1 MTTGITAATTA
12 ASALVG
18 LAVNSY
24 AEYEQLVGG
33 VETLFKDSSDVVMQY
48 AANAY
53 QTAGLSAND
62 YMSTVT
68 SFSASLLQGLG
79 GDTEQAA
86 EIANLAITDMSDNAN
101 KMGTDMEAIQ
111 NAYQGFAKQNYT
123 MLDNLKLGYGGT
135 QAEMVRLI
143 NDSGILEEKI
153 ESMDGVTFDQMIQA
167 IHVVQTEMGITGTT
181 ALEASTTIE
190 GSLNSAKAAWANLLV
205 GIADDSQDFDT
216 LLGNFV
222 DGVVMAAGNLIPR
235 IETSITGV
243 GNLIEKLLPVIVNEI
258 PGVINDILPELLE
271 SGINMVQSI
280 LSGIE
285 QNLPQIMEGA
295 MLVVNQLLS
304 AFLEMLPQLI
314 QLGAQV
320 ILQLILGISESLP
333 TLIPAIVEAVLT
345 IVDTLIDNIDLLVDA
360 AIQLAMGLSE
370 GLISALPI
378 LIEKAPEIIMKLAD
392 AIVENAPKLLE
403 AAYEILMKLNEGL
416 NTYLPQLLAAIP
428 GLIIS
433 LVNKFLSLASKF
445 LEVGKKIISELKDA
459 MVKKWEEVKG
469 SVPGWIKGLIQNFMN
484 MVSGFTEIGSN
495 IVRGIWNGISAG
507 WDWLIGNVK
516 NLASNLLNAAK
527 DTLGI
532 HSPSRE
538 FAYLGRMCT
547 AGFEEGID
555 GLMDPDGISR
565 NVSASLGSIRA
576 SVEGTAIGR
585 SPAGFKQ
592 VINVNREISTP
603 DELARAVRVESRLG
617 LIKGVGAWTP
627 EFA

>member
-1 MTTGITAATTA
+1 
-12 ASALVG
+12 
-18 LAVNSY
+18 
-24 AEYEQLVGG
+24 
-33 VETLFKDSSDVVMQY
+33 
-48 AANAY
+48 
-53 QTAGLSAND
+53 
-62 YMSTVT
+62 MSTCHCT

-205 GIADDSQDFDT
+205 GIADDSQDFDK
-216 LLGNFV
+216 LVENFV
-222 DGVVMAAGNLIPR
+222 DSVVTAADNLIPR
-235 IETSITGV
+235 IETSITGL
-243 GNLIEKLLPVIVNEI
+243 GNLIEKLLPVIVEEI
-258 PGVINDILPELLE
+258 PGIVNDILPELVE
-271 SGINMVQSI
+271 SGINMIQSI

-285 QNLPQIMEGA
+285 QNLPQIMESA
-295 MLVVNQLLS
+295 LLIVNQLIS
-304 AFLEMLPQLI
+304 TFLEMLPQLLDI
-314 QLGAQV
+314 GVQI
-320 ILQLILGISESLP
+320 ILQLILGIGESLP
-333 TLIPAIVEAVLT
+333 TLIPAIVEAVLL
-345 IVDTLIDNIDLLVDA
+345 IVDTLIENIDLLVDA
-360 AIQLAMGLSE
+360 AIQLIAGLAE
-370 GLISALPI
+370 GLIAALPI
-378 LIEKAPEIIMKLAD
+378 LIEKAPEIIIKLVD

-403 AAYEILMKLNEGL
+403 AAYEILTKLNEGL
-416 NTYLPQLLAAIP
+416 DTYLPQLLAAIP
-428 GLIIS
+428 DLVVA

-445 LEVGKKIISELKDA
+445 IEIGKKYISEIKDA
-459 MVKKWEEVKG
+459 IVNKWEEVKG
-469 SVPGWIKGLIQNFMN
+469 AVPGWINDLIQNFMN
-484 MVSGFTEIGSN
+484 MVSGFSEIGSN
-495 IVRGIWNGISAG
+495 IVHGIWNGISAG

-516 NLASNLLNAAK
+516 NLASSLLDAAK
-527 DTLGI
+527 STLGI

-555 GLMDPDGISR
+555 GLMNPDGISR

-576 SVEGTAIGR
+576 SVEGTATGR
-585 SPAGFKQ
+585 SYAGYTQ

-617 LIKGVGAWTP
+617 LIRGEGAWTP
-627 EFA
+627 RLA

>member
-1 MTTGITAATTA
+1 M
-12 ASALVG
+12 G

-33 VETLFKDSSDVVMQY
+33 VETLFKDSSDIVMQY

-205 GIADDSQDFDT
+205 GIADDSQDFDK
-216 LLGNFV
+216 LVENFV
-222 DGVVMAAGNLIPR
+222 DSVVTAADNLIPR
-235 IETSITGV
+235 IETSITGL
-243 GNLIEKLLPVIVNEI
+243 GNLIEKLLPVIVEEI
-258 PGVINDILPELLE
+258 PGIVNDILPELVE
-271 SGINMVQSI
+271 SGINMIQSI

-295 MLVVNQLLS
+295 LLIVNQLIS
-304 AFLEMLPQLI
+304 TFLEMLPQLLDI
-314 QLGAQV
+314 GVQI
-320 ILQLILGISESLP
+320 ILQLILGIGESLP
-333 TLIPAIVEAVLT
+333 TLIPAIVEAVQL
-345 IVDTLIDNIDLLVDA
+345 IVDTLIENIDLLVDA
-360 AIQLAMGLSE
+360 AIQLIAGLAE
-370 GLISALPI
+370 GLIAALPI
-378 LIEKAPEIIMKLAD
+378 LIEKAPEIIIKLVD

-403 AAYEILMKLNEGL
+403 AAYEILTKLNEGL
-416 NTYLPQLLAAIP
+416 DTYLPQLLAAIP
-428 GLIIS
+428 D
-433 LVNKFLSLASKF
+433 LVVACQT
-445 LEVGKKIISELKDA
+445 A
-459 MVKKWEEVKG
+459 
-469 SVPGWIKGLIQNFMN
+469 
-484 MVSGFTEIGSN
+484 
-495 IVRGIWNGISAG
+495 
-507 WDWLIGNVK
+507 
-516 NLASNLLNAAK
+516 
-527 DTLGI
+527 
-532 HSPSRE
+532 H
-538 FAYLGRMCT
+538 YGRRKPHVDFGT
-547 AGFEEGID
+547 
-555 GLMDPDGISR
+555 
-565 NVSASLGSIRA
+565 SASP
-576 SVEGTAIGR
+576 TA
-585 SPAGFKQ
+585 Q
-592 VINVNREISTP
+592 
-603 DELARAVRVESRLG
+603 SRG
-617 LIKGVGAWTP
+617 
-627 EFA
+627 

>member
-1 MTTGITAATTA
+1 M
-12 ASALVG
+12 G

-33 VETLFKDSSDVVMQY
+33 VETLFKDSSDIVMQY

-205 GIADDSQDFDT
+205 GIADDSQDFDK
-216 LLGNFV
+216 LVENFV
-222 DGVVMAAGNLIPR
+222 DSVVTAADNLIPR
-235 IETSITGV
+235 IEASITGL
-243 GNLIEKLLPVIVNEI
+243 GNLIEKLLPVIVEEI
-258 PGVINDILPELLE
+258 PGIVNDILPELVE
-271 SGINMVQSI
+271 SGINMIQSI

-295 MLVVNQLLS
+295 LLIVNQLIS
-304 AFLEMLPQLI
+304 TFLEMLPQLLDI
-314 QLGAQV
+314 GVQI
-320 ILQLILGISESLP
+320 ILQLILGIGESLP
-333 TLIPAIVEAVLT
+333 TLIPAIVEAVLL
-345 IVDTLIDNIDLLVDA
+345 IVDTLIENIDLLVDA
-360 AIQLAMGLSE
+360 AIQLIAGLAE
-370 GLISALPI
+370 GLIAALPI
-378 LIEKAPEIIMKLAD
+378 LIEKAPEIIIKLVD

-403 AAYEILMKLNEGL
+403 AAYEILTKLNEGL
-416 NTYLPQLLAAIP
+416 DTYLPQLLAAIP
-428 GLIIS
+428 DLVVA

-445 LEVGKKIISELKDA
+445 IEIGKKYISEIKDA
-459 MVKKWEEVKG
+459 IVNKWEEVKG
-469 SVPGWIKGLIQNFMN
+469 AVPGWINDLIQNFMN
-484 MVSGFTEIGSN
+484 MVSGFSEIGSN
-495 IVRGIWNGISAG
+495 IVHGIWNGISAG

-516 NLASNLLNAAK
+516 NLASSLLDAAK
-527 DTLGI
+527 STLGI

-555 GLMDPDGISR
+555 GLMNPDGISR

-576 SVEGTAIGR
+576 SVEGTATGR
-585 SPAGFKQ
+585 SYAGYTQ

-617 LIKGVGAWTP
+617 LIRGEGAWTP
-627 EFA
+627 RLA

>member
-1 MTTGITAATTA
+1 M
-12 ASALVG
+12 G

-33 VETLFKDSSDVVMQY
+33 VETLFKDSSDIVMQY

-205 GIADDSQDFDT
+205 GIADDSQDFDK
-216 LLGNFV
+216 LVENFV
-222 DGVVMAAGNLIPR
+222 DSVVTAADNLIPR
-235 IETSITGV
+235 IETSITGL
-243 GNLIEKLLPVIVNEI
+243 GNLIEKLLPVIVEEI
-258 PGVINDILPELLE
+258 PGIVNDILPELVE
-271 SGINMVQSI
+271 SGINMIQSI

-295 MLVVNQLLS
+295 LLIVNQLIS
-304 AFLEMLPQLI
+304 TFLEMLPQLLDI
-314 QLGAQV
+314 GVQI
-320 ILQLILGISESLP
+320 ILQLILGIGESLP
-333 TLIPAIVEAVLT
+333 TLIPAIVEAVQL
-345 IVDTLIDNIDLLVDA
+345 IVDTLIENIDLLVDA
-360 AIQLAMGLSE
+360 AIQLIAGLAE
-370 GLISALPI
+370 GLIAALPI
-378 LIEKAPEIIMKLAD
+378 LIEKAPEIIIKLVD

-403 AAYEILMKLNEGL
+403 AAYEILTKLNEGL
-416 NTYLPQLLAAIP
+416 DTYLPQLLAAIP
-428 GLIIS
+428 DLVVA

-445 LEVGKKIISELKDA
+445 IEIGKKYISEIKDA
-459 MVKKWEEVKG
+459 IVNKWEEVKG
-469 SVPGWIKGLIQNFMN
+469 AVPGWINDLIQNFMN
-484 MVSGFTEIGSN
+484 MVSGFSEIGSN
-495 IVRGIWNGISAG
+495 IVHGIWNGISAG

-516 NLASNLLNAAK
+516 NLASSLLDAAK
-527 DTLGI
+527 STLGI

-555 GLMDPDGISR
+555 GLMNPDGISR

-576 SVEGTAIGR
+576 SVEGTATGR
-585 SPAGFKQ
+585 SYAGYTQ

-617 LIKGVGAWTP
+617 LIRGEGAWTP
-627 EFA
+627 RLA

>member
-1 MTTGITAATTA
+1 M
-12 ASALVG
+12 G

-33 VETLFKDSSDVVMQY
+33 VETLFKDSSDIVMQY

-205 GIADDSQDFDT
+205 GIADDSQDFDK
-216 LLGNFV
+216 LVENFV
-222 DGVVMAAGNLIPR
+222 DSVVTAADNLIPR
-235 IETSITGV
+235 IETSITGL
-243 GNLIEKLLPVIVNEI
+243 GNLIEKLLPVIVEEI
-258 PGVINDILPELLE
+258 PGIVNDILPELVE
-271 SGINMVQSI
+271 SGINMIQSI

-295 MLVVNQLLS
+295 LLIVNQLIS
-304 AFLEMLPQLI
+304 TFLEMLPQLLDI
-314 QLGAQV
+314 GVQI
-320 ILQLILGISESLP
+320 ILQLILGIGESLP
-333 TLIPAIVEAVLT
+333 TLIPAIVEAVQL
-345 IVDTLIDNIDLLVDA
+345 IVDTLIENIDLLVDA
-360 AIQLAMGLSE
+360 AIQLIAGLAE
-370 GLISALPI
+370 GLIAALPI
-378 LIEKAPEIIMKLAD
+378 LIEKAPEIIIKLVD

-403 AAYEILMKLNEGL
+403 AAYEILTKLNEGL
-416 NTYLPQLLAAIP
+416 DTYLPQLLAAIP
-428 GLIIS
+428 DLVVA

-445 LEVGKKIISELKDA
+445 IEIGKKYTSEIKDA
-459 MVKKWEEVKG
+459 IVNKWEEVKG
-469 SVPGWIKGLIQNFMN
+469 AVPGWINDLIQNFMN
-484 MVSGFTEIGSN
+484 MVSGFSEIGSN
-495 IVRGIWNGISAG
+495 IVHGIWNGISAG

-516 NLASNLLNAAK
+516 NLASSLLDAAK
-527 DTLGI
+527 STLGI

-555 GLMDPDGISR
+555 GLMNPDGISR

-576 SVEGTAIGR
+576 SVEGTATGR
-585 SPAGFKQ
+585 SYAGYTQ

-617 LIKGVGAWTP
+617 LIRGEGAWTP
-627 EFA
+627 RLA

>member
-1 MTTGITAATTA
+1 M
-12 ASALVG
+12 
-18 LAVNSY
+18 
-24 AEYEQLVGG
+24 GG
-33 VETLFKDSSDVVMQY
+33 VETLFMDSNDIVMQY

-53 QTAGLSAND
+53 QTAGLSANN

-153 ESMDGVTFDQMIQA
+153 DSMDGITFDQMIQA

-190 GSLNSAKAAWANLLV
+190 GSLNSAKAAWSNLLV

-216 LLGNFV
+216 LVENFV
-222 DGVVMAAGNLIPR
+222 DSVVTAADNLIPR
-235 IETSITGV
+235 IETSITGL
-243 GNLIEKLLPVIVNEI
+243 GNLIEKLLPVIVEEI
-258 PGVINDILPELLE
+258 PGIVNDILPELVE
-271 SGINMVQSI
+271 SGINMIRSI
-280 LSGIE
+280 LNGIE

-295 MLVVNQLLS
+295 LLIVNQLIS
-304 AFLEMLPQLI
+304 AFLEMLPQLLDI
-314 QLGAQV
+314 GVQI
-320 ILQLILGISESLP
+320 ILQLILGIGEALP
-333 TLIPAIVEAVLT
+333 TLIPAIVEAVLLIT
-345 IVDTLIDNIDLLVDA
+345 ETLIDNIDLLVDA
-360 AIQLAMGLSE
+360 SIQLISGLAE
-370 GLISALPI
+370 GFIAALPI
-378 LIEKAPEIIMKLAD
+378 LIEKAPEIIIKLVD
-392 AIVENAPKLLE
+392 ALIENTPKLLE
-403 AAYEILMKLNEGL
+403 AAYEILTKLNEGL
-416 NTYLPQLLAAIP
+416 ETYLPQLLAAIP
-428 GLIIS
+428 DLVIA

-445 LEVGKKIISELKDA
+445 IEIGKKFISQIKDA
-459 MVKKWEEVKG
+459 IVNKWEELKG
-469 SVPGWIKGLIQNFMN
+469 SVPEWVNGLIQNFMN
-484 MVSGFTEIGSN
+484 MISGFSEIGSN
-495 IVRGIWNGISAG
+495 IVHGIWNGISAG

-516 NLASNLLNAAK
+516 NLASSLLDAAK
-527 DTLGI
+527 STLGI

-547 AGFEEGID
+547 AGFEEGIN

-576 SVEGTAIGR
+576 NMEGTSTGR
-585 SPAGFKQ
+585 NYGTYTQ
-592 VINVNREISTP
+592 VVNVNREISTP
-603 DELARAVRVESRLG
+603 DELARALRVESRLG
-617 LIKGVGAWTP
+617 LIRGYGPWAP
-627 EFA
+627 GLA

>member
-1 MTTGITAATTA
+1 
-12 ASALVG
+12 
-18 LAVNSY
+18 
-24 AEYEQLVGG
+24 
-33 VETLFKDSSDVVMQY
+33 MQY
-48 AANAY
+48 ASNAY

-143 NDSGILEEKI
+143 NDSGILEETI
-153 ESMDGVTFDQMIQA
+153 ESMDGITFDQMIQA
-167 IHVVQTEMGITGTT
+167 IHVVQDNMGITGTT

-190 GSLNSAKAAWANLLV
+190 GSLNSAKAAWSNLVV
-205 GIADDSQDFDT
+205 GIADDSQDFDA

-222 DGVVMAAGNLIPR
+222 DSVVTAAGNLIPR
-235 IETSITGV
+235 METSITGV

-280 LSGIE
+280 LTGIE

-295 MLVVNQLLS
+295 LLIVNQLLS

-320 ILQLILGISESLP
+320 ILQLILGIGESLP

-345 IVDTLIDNIDLLVDA
+345 IVDTLIENIDLLVDA
-360 AIQLAMGLSE
+360 AIQLAMGLAE

-392 AIVENAPKLLE
+392 AIIENAPKLLE

-416 NTYLPQLLAAIP
+416 DTYLPQLLAAIP
-428 GLIIS
+428 DLIIS

-459 MVKKWEEVKG
+459 MTNKWEEVKG
-469 SVPGWIKGLIQNFMN
+469 SVSGWVNGLIQSFMN
-484 MVSGFTEIGSN
+484 MVSSFSEIGSN
-495 IVRGIWNGISAG
+495 IVHGIWNGISAG

-516 NLASNLLNAAK
+516 NLASKLLNAAK

-576 SVEGTAIGR
+576 SVEGTAIDR
-585 SPAGFKQ
+585 SPAGYTQ

-617 LIKGVGAWTP
+617 LMRGEGAWTP
-627 EFA
+627 RFA

>member
-1 MTTGITAATTA
+1 M
-12 ASALVG
+12 G

-33 VETLFKDSSDVVMQY
+33 VETLFKDSSDIVMQY

-205 GIADDSQDFDT
+205 GIADDSQDFDK
-216 LLGNFV
+216 LVENFV
-222 DGVVMAAGNLIPR
+222 DSVVTAADNLIPR
-235 IETSITGV
+235 IETSITGL
-243 GNLIEKLLPVIVNEI
+243 GNLIEKLLPVIVEEI
-258 PGVINDILPELLE
+258 PGIVNDILPELVE
-271 SGINMVQSI
+271 SGINMIQSI

-285 QNLPQIMEGA
+285 QNLPQIMESA
-295 MLVVNQLLS
+295 LLIVNQLIS
-304 AFLEMLPQLI
+304 TFLEMLPQLLDI
-314 QLGAQV
+314 GVQI
-320 ILQLILGISESLP
+320 ILQLILGIGESLP
-333 TLIPAIVEAVLT
+333 TLIPAIVEAVLL
-345 IVDTLIDNIDLLVDA
+345 IVDTLIENIDLLVDA
-360 AIQLAMGLSE
+360 AIQLIAGLAE
-370 GLISALPI
+370 GLIAALPI
-378 LIEKAPEIIMKLAD
+378 LIEKAPEIIIKLVD

-403 AAYEILMKLNEGL
+403 AAYEILTKLNEGL
-416 NTYLPQLLAAIP
+416 DTYLPQLLAAIP
-428 GLIIS
+428 DLVVA

-445 LEVGKKIISELKDA
+445 IEIGKKYISEIKDA
-459 MVKKWEEVKG
+459 IVNKWEEVKG
-469 SVPGWIKGLIQNFMN
+469 AVPGWINDLIQNFMN
-484 MVSGFTEIGSN
+484 MVSGFSEIGSN
-495 IVRGIWNGISAG
+495 IVHGIWNGISAG

-516 NLASNLLNAAK
+516 NLASSLLDAAK
-527 DTLGI
+527 STLGI

-555 GLMDPDGISR
+555 GLMNPDGISR

-576 SVEGTAIGR
+576 SVEGTATGR
-585 SPAGFKQ
+585 SYAGYTQ

-617 LIKGVGAWTP
+617 LIRGEGAWTP
-627 EFA
+627 RLA